1 MIVRV
6 RYFKQLMIKLMM
18 IECLTMSWV
27 YIIFLILNLLAVKSD
42 WNFHKDLKGLVDNFI
57 VKVGQLI
64 QVLEKLK

>member
-1 MIVRV
+1 MTVRV